1 MVAYGDPQ
9 TPRFESE
16 AETLR
21 AALSRAEGAAA
32 AAYRDTARLI
42 RLLTVIGTPSSPGRL
57 IDRTLTVLSEV
68 FAADVVCIAEA
79 IDDRLFVTASCGLPE
94 DDPAFTDGWPVGPTA
109 RRVITSGSA
118 AARHAVP
125 PADRPPPLRDV
136 EGTSAAW
143 IPLSGMGT
151 EFAGDV
157 LALYRSGGDL
167 FTPADLQVLLSMA
180 YRMYS
185 AVESRE
191 RGAAIERLAQAGP
204 GLARHLD
211 VGSLLDEAVVL
222 LRELTGTDAAWVL
235 TVRDD
240 LAEVAAVADAA
251 GDTGKRWPRPATD
264 LPGWSRLAAGEAY
277 VGPNPTSDDPI
288 LLVPVM
294 RDGTVIAVLAARGRR
309 VRSFGKSSVEIAQVL
324 ASYLSVAMANGEHYR
339 RLKAREQELHRRASR
354 DPLTGLANRMT
365 AAQRIDEALANSPTG
380 VAGLL
385 FFDLDKFKAVN
396 DRLGHEAGDEL
407 IQQVAQ
413 RLRKVVRPGDMLARF
428 GGDEFVLLIN
438 GASDLTDLT
447 DMGRRIQ
454 VALADEFPLRGER
467 VEVTASIGAVLGRR
481 GTASASA
488 MLRDADAAMYAAKAR
503 GTGRLEVFDDE
514 ASHRSI
520 DRLDLRSDLSEALDQ
535 GQLSVVYQPMVELKS
550 NTIRSF
556 EALARWRHPER
567 GNVPPDVFIPLA
579 EETGAIVPI
588 GAWVLDQ
595 ACRQLAMW
603 QREFPEEHLTMS
615 VNISAVQL
623 ERGHGELLDVI
634 RAAGVDPTDVWLEV
648 TEHMDTAEDISS
660 QVSSL
665 RDAGVHFAL
674 DDFGMSY
681 SSLAYLQRFPVEGL
695 KIDRSFVAAMPE
707 AGNGG
712 RGIVRAIMAVADSL
726 SMKAFAE
733 GIETQAQLD
742 ALLDLGCGYGQ
753 GHLLSPPLSVERSTA
768 ALRAQ
773 RDRA

>member
-9 TPRFESE
+9 APRFESE
-16 AETLR
+16 AESLR

-79 IDDRLFVTASCGLPE
+79 VDDRLLVTASCGLPE
-94 DDPAFTDGWPVGPTA
+94 DDPAFTTGWALGPTA
-109 RRVITSGSA
+109 RRVITSGGA
-118 AARHAVP
+118 AARHGVEA
-125 PADRPPPLRDV
+125 ADLPPPLSDAHNA
-136 EGTSAAW
+136 SAAW
-143 IPLSGMGT
+143 IPLSGVGS
-151 EFAGDV
+151 EFAGDLLV
-157 LALYRSGGDL
+157 LYRTGGDL

-185 AVESRE
+185 AVEARE
-191 RGAAIERLAQAGP
+191 RGVAIERLAQAGP
-204 GLARHLD
+204 DLARHLEL
-211 VGSLLDEAVVL
+211 GALLDDAVLL
-222 LRELTGTDAAWVL
+222 LRELTGTDATWIL
-235 TVRDD
+235 SVRDE
-240 LAEVAAVADAA
+240 LAEVAAAA
-251 GDTGKRWPRPATD
+251 ETGADTGRRWPMPATE
-264 LPGWSRLAAGEAY
+264 LPGWPRLAAGEAY
-277 VGPNPTSDDPI
+277 VGPGANSEDPM

-294 RDGTVIAVLAARGRR
+294 RDDTVIAVLAARGQRA
-309 VRSFGKSSVEIAQVL
+309 RSFGKSSVEVAQVL
-324 ASYLSVAMANGEHYR
+324 ASYLSVAISNSELYR

-365 AAQRIDEALANSPTG
+365 AAQRIDETLAGSPTG

-454 VALADEFPLRGER
+454 VALGDAFPLRGER

-503 GTGRLEVFDDE
+503 GSGRLEVFDDE

-520 DRLDLRSDLSEALDQ
+520 DRLDLRSDLSEALEH
-535 GQLSVVYQPMVELKS
+535 GQLSVVFQPMVELKS

-567 GNVPPDVFIPLA
+567 GTVPPDEFIPLA

-595 ACRQLAMW
+595 SCRQLAAW
-603 QREFPEEHLTMS
+603 QREFPEAHLTMS

-623 ERGHGELLDVI
+623 ERGHGDLLEVI
-634 RAAGVDPTDVWLEV
+634 RSTGVDPADIWLEV

-660 QVSSL
+660 QVDAL

-695 KIDRSFVAAMPE
+695 KIDRAFVAAMND
-707 AGNGG
+707 AADSG

-733 GIETQAQLD
+733 GIEEPAQLD

-753 GHLLSPPLSVERSTA
+753 GHLLSPPLSVEQATA

-773 RDRA
+773 RDR

>member
-1 MVAYGDPQ
+1 MAYGDAQ

-42 RLLTVIGTPSSPGRL
+42 RLLTVIGTPSSPARL

-94 DDPAFTDGWPVGPTA
+94 DDPAFTTGWPVGPTA

-118 AARHAVP
+118 AARHSVP
-125 PADRPPPLRDV
+125 VDDRPPPLRDV
-136 EGTSAAW
+136 ESTSAAW
-143 IPLSGMGT
+143 IPLSGVGT
-151 EFAGDV
+151 EFAGDMLV
-157 LALYRSGGDL
+157 LYRSGGDL

-222 LRELTGTDAAWVL
+222 LRELTGTDSAWVL

-240 LAEVAAVADAA
+240 LAEVAAAADTNV
-251 GDTGKRWPRPATD
+251 DTGTRWPRPAAE
-264 LPGWSRLAAGEAY
+264 LPGWPRLAAGEAY
-277 VGPNPTSDDPI
+277 VGPGTTNDDPM

-309 VRSFGKSSVEIAQVL
+309 ARSFGKSSVEVAQVL
-324 ASYLSVAMANGEHYR
+324 ASYLSVAMSNGEHYR

-380 VAGLL
+380 AAGLL

-428 GGDEFVLLIN
+428 GGDEFVLLVN
-438 GASDLTDLT
+438 GATDLTDVN

-520 DRLDLRSDLSEALDQ
+520 DRLDLRSDLSEALDH
-535 GQLSVVYQPMVELKS
+535 GELSVAYQPMVELKS
-550 NTIRSF
+550 DTIRSF

-595 ACRQLAMW
+595 ACRQLAAW
-603 QREFPEEHLTMS
+603 QREFPSERLTMS

-634 RAAGVDPTDVWLEV
+634 RAAGVDPADIWLEV

-660 QVSSL
+660 QVSAL

-695 KIDRSFVAAMPE
+695 KIDRAFVAAMGE
-707 AGNGG
+707 SENNG

-733 GIETQAQLD
+733 GIETPAQLD

-753 GHLLSPPLSVERSTA
+753 GHLLSPPLSVERATA

>member
-16 AETLR
+16 AESLR
-21 AALSRAEGAAA
+21 AALTRAEGAAA

-79 IDDRLFVTASCGLPE
+79 VDDRLLVTASCGLPE
-94 DDPAFTDGWPVGPTA
+94 DDAAFTTGWAVGPTA
-109 RRVITSGSA
+109 RRVITTGHA
-118 AARHAVP
+118 AARNSVP
-125 PADRPPPLRDV
+125 ADDRPPPLRDV
-136 EGTSAAW
+136 ESTSAAW
-143 IPLSGMGT
+143 IPLSGVGS
-151 EFAGDV
+151 EFAGDLLV
-157 LALYRSGGDL
+157 LYRSGGDL

-185 AVESRE
+185 AVEARE

-211 VGSLLDEAVVL
+211 VGSLLDDAVVL
-222 LRELTGTDAAWVL
+222 LRELTGTDSAWIL
-235 TVRDD
+235 SVRDD
-240 LAEVAAVADAA
+240 LAEVAAAAHVGEDAGA
-251 GDTGKRWPRPATD
+251 RWPRPASD
-264 LPGWSRLAAGEAY
+264 LPGWDRLVAGEAY
-277 VGPNPTSDDPI
+277 VGPGQEADPL

-294 RDGTVIAVLAARGRR
+294 RDSAVISVLVARGRR
-309 VRSFGKSSVEIAQVL
+309 SRSFGKSSVEVALVL
-324 ASYLSVAMANGEHYR
+324 ASYLSVAMSNGELYR

-365 AAQRIDEALANSPTG
+365 AAQRIDEALASSPTG
-380 VAGLL
+380 AAGLL

-438 GASDLTDLT
+438 GATDLTDLT
-447 DMGRRIQ
+447 DVGRRIQ

-503 GTGRLEVFDDE
+503 GTGRLQVFDDE

-520 DRLDLRSDLSEALDQ
+520 DRLDLRSDLSEALDH
-535 GQLSVVYQPMVELKS
+535 GQLSVAYQPMVELKS

-595 ACRQLAMW
+595 ACRQLATW
-603 QREFPEEHLTMS
+603 QREFPETPLTMS

-623 ERGHGELLDVI
+623 ERGHGDLLDVI
-634 RAAGVDPTDVWLEV
+634 RAAGVNPADIWLEV

-660 QVSSL
+660 QVSAL
-665 RDAGVHFAL
+665 RTAGVHFAL

-695 KIDRSFVAAMPE
+695 KIDRAFVAAMTE
-707 AGNGG
+707 ETNNG

-753 GHLLSPPLSVERSTA
+753 GHLLSPPLSVERSTE
-768 ALRAQ
+768 ALRTQ
-773 RDRA
+773 RDR

>member
-1 MVAYGDPQ
+1 MVSYGESSG
-9 TPRFESE
+9 PRFDND

-42 RLLTVIGTPSSPGRL
+42 RLLTVIGTPSTPGRL

-94 DDPAFTDGWPVGPTA
+94 DDPAFTTGWTLGPTA

-118 AARHAVP
+118 AARHGVP
-125 PADRPPPLRDV
+125 PEDRPPPLH
-136 EGTSAAW
+136 EAEKASGAW
-143 IPLSGMGT
+143 IPLSGIGS
-151 EFAGDV
+151 EFAGDLLV
-157 LALYRSGGDL
+157 LYRQGGDL

-185 AVESRE
+185 AVEARE

-211 VGSLLDEAVVL
+211 VGSLLDDAVVL
-222 LRELTGTDAAWVL
+222 LRELTGTDSAWIL

-240 LAEVAAVADAA
+240 LAEVAAAADVGEDANR
-251 GDTGKRWPRPATD
+251 RWPSPAAD
-264 LPGWSRLAAGEAY
+264 LPGWARLSAGEPYA
-277 VGPNPTSDDPI
+277 GPGAGDDPL

-294 RDGTVIAVLAARGRR
+294 RDDAVIAVLAAKGRR
-309 VRSFGKSSVEIAQVL
+309 ARSFGKSVVEVAVVL
-324 ASYLSVAMANGEHYR
+324 ASYLSAAISNSELYR

-365 AAQRIDEALANSPTG
+365 AAQRIDETLAASPTG
-380 VAGLL
+380 AAGLL

-454 VALADEFPLRGER
+454 VALSDEFPLRGER

-503 GTGRLEVFDDE
+503 GSGRLEVFDDE

-520 DRLDLRSDLSEALDQ
+520 DRLDLRSDLSEALDR
-535 GQLSVVYQPMVELKS
+535 GQLAVVFQPMVELKT

-595 ACRQLAMW
+595 ACRQLAAW
-603 QREFPEEHLTMS
+603 QREFPEAHLTMG

-623 ERGHGELLDVI
+623 ERGHGDLVDVI
-634 RAAGVDPTDVWLEV
+634 RAAGVEPGDIWLEV
-648 TEHMDTAEDISS
+648 TEHMDTAEDISA
-660 QVSSL
+660 QVSAL
-665 RDAGVHFAL
+665 REAGVHFAL

-695 KIDRSFVAAMPE
+695 KIDRAFVAAM
-707 AGNGG
+707 NDTTNSG
-712 RGIVRAIMAVADSL
+712 RGIVQAIMAVADSL

-742 ALLDLGCGYGQ
+742 ALLDLGCGFGQ
-753 GHLLSPPLSVERSTA
+753 GHLISLPLSVERATE

-773 RDRA
+773 RGR

>member
-94 DDPAFTDGWPVGPTA
+94 DDPAFTTGWPVGPTA
-109 RRVITSGSA
+109 RRVITSGTA

-125 PADRPPPLRDV
+125 VADRPPPLRDV
-136 EGTSAAW
+136 PTTSAAW
-143 IPLSGMGT
+143 IPLSGVGT
-151 EFAGDV
+151 EFAGDLLV
-157 LALYRSGGDL
+157 LYRSGGDL

-222 LRELTGTDAAWVL
+222 LRELTGTDSAWVL

-240 LAEVAAVADAA
+240 LAEVTAVADNA
-251 GDTGKRWPRPATD
+251 DTGKPWPRPASE
-264 LPGWSRLAAGEAY
+264 LPGWARLSAGEAY
-277 VGPNPTSDDPI
+277 VGPATTSDDPV

-294 RDGTVIAVLAARGRR
+294 RDGTAIAVLAAKGRR
-309 VRSFGKSSVEIAQVL
+309 ARSFGKSSVEVAQVL

-339 RLKAREQELHRRASR
+339 RLKAREHELQRRASR

-365 AAQRIDEALANSPTG
+365 AAQRIDEALATSPTG

-438 GASDLTDLT
+438 GATDLTDLN

-454 VALADEFPLRGER
+454 VALGDEFPLRGER

-503 GTGRLEVFDDE
+503 GSGRLEIFDDE

-520 DRLDLRSDLSEALDQ
+520 DRLDLRSDLSEALEH
-535 GQLSVVYQPMVELKS
+535 GQLSVAYQPMVELKT

-595 ACRQLAMW
+595 ACRQLATW
-603 QREFPEEHLTMS
+603 QREFPTERLHMS

-634 RAAGVDPTDVWLEV
+634 RAAGVDPADIWLEV

-660 QVSSL
+660 QVSAL
-665 RDAGVHFAL
+665 RGAGVHFAL

-695 KIDRSFVAAMPE
+695 KIDRGFVAAMGGSE
-707 AGNGG
+707 NNG

-753 GHLLSPPLSVERSTA
+753 GHLLSPPLPVERATR

>member
-1 MVAYGDPQ
+1 M
-9 TPRFESE
+9 
-16 AETLR
+16 
-21 AALSRAEGAAA
+21 
-32 AAYRDTARLI
+32 
-42 RLLTVIGTPSSPGRL
+42 IGTPSSPGRL

-79 IDDRLFVTASCGLPE
+79 IDDRLFVTATSGLPE
-94 DDPAFTDGWPVGPTA
+94 DDPAFTTGWALGPTA
-109 RRVITSGSA
+109 RRVINSGSA
-118 AARHAVP
+118 AARHGVP
-125 PADRPPPLRDV
+125 AEDLPPPLQDER
-136 EGTSAAW
+136 GTSAAW
-143 IPLSGMGT
+143 IPLSGVGS
-151 EFAGDV
+151 EFAGDLLV
-157 LALYRSGGDL
+157 LYRRGGDL

-185 AVESRE
+185 AVEARE

-211 VGSLLDEAVVL
+211 VGSLLEDAVLL
-222 LRELTGTDAAWVL
+222 LRELTGTDSTWIL
-235 TVRDD
+235 SVRDD
-240 LAEVAAVADAA
+240 LAEVAAAADV
-251 GDTGKRWPRPATD
+251 GEDTGKRWPIPAGE
-264 LPGWSRLAAGEAY
+264 LPGWPRLAAGEAY
-277 VGPNPTSDDPI
+277 VGPGGANGDDPM

-294 RDGTVIAVLAARGRR
+294 RDGGVIAVLAAKGRR
-309 VRSFGKSSVEIAQVL
+309 ARSFGKSAVEVAQVL
-324 ASYLSVAMANGEHYR
+324 AAYLSVAISNGELYR

-365 AAQRIDEALANSPTG
+365 AAQRIDETLASTPTG
-380 VAGLL
+380 VVGLL

-438 GASDLTDLT
+438 GASDLTDLN

-454 VALADEFPLRGER
+454 AALADEFPLRGER

-481 GTASASA
+481 GTATASA

-520 DRLDLRSDLSEALDQ
+520 DRLDLRSDLSEALEH
-535 GQLSVVYQPMVELKS
+535 GQLSVVYQPMVELKT

-567 GNVPPDVFIPLA
+567 GNVPPDEFIPLA
-579 EETGAIVPI
+579 EETGAIVAI

-595 ACRQLAMW
+595 ACRQLATW
-603 QREFPEEHLTMS
+603 QREFPEAHLTMS

-623 ERGHGELLDVI
+623 ERGHGDLLDVI
-634 RAAGVDPTDVWLEV
+634 RSAGVDPADIWLEV
-648 TEHMDTAEDISS
+648 TEHMDTAEDIST
-660 QVSSL
+660 QVSAL

-695 KIDRSFVAAMPE
+695 KIDRAFVAAMNDD
-707 AGNGG
+707 ADNG
-712 RGIVRAIMAVADSL
+712 RGIVRAITAVADSL

-742 ALLDLGCGYGQ
+742 GLLDLGCGYGQ
-753 GHLLSPPLSVERSTA
+753 GHLLSPPLTVERSTA

-773 RDRA
+773 RDRG

>member
-1 MVAYGDPQ
+1 MVAYGDAQ

-42 RLLTVIGTPSSPGRL
+42 RLLTVIGTPSSPARL

-94 DDPAFTDGWPVGPTA
+94 DDPAFTTGWPVGPTA

-118 AARHAVP
+118 AARHSVP
-125 PADRPPPLRDV
+125 VDDRPPPLRDV
-136 EGTSAAW
+136 ESTSAAW
-143 IPLSGMGT
+143 IPLSGVGT
-151 EFAGDV
+151 EFAGDMLV
-157 LALYRSGGDL
+157 LYRSGGDL

-222 LRELTGTDAAWVL
+222 LRELTGTDSAWVL

-240 LAEVAAVADAA
+240 LAEVAAAADTNV
-251 GDTGKRWPRPATD
+251 DTGTRWPRPAAE
-264 LPGWSRLAAGEAY
+264 LPGWPRLAAGEAY
-277 VGPNPTSDDPI
+277 VGPGTTNDDPM

-309 VRSFGKSSVEIAQVL
+309 ARSFGKSSVEVAQVL
-324 ASYLSVAMANGEHYR
+324 ASYLSVAMSNGEHYR

-380 VAGLL
+380 AAGLL

-428 GGDEFVLLIN
+428 GGDEFVLLVN
-438 GASDLTDLT
+438 GATDLTDVN

-520 DRLDLRSDLSEALDQ
+520 DRLDLRSDLSEALDH
-535 GQLSVVYQPMVELKS
+535 GELSVAYQPMVELKS
-550 NTIRSF
+550 DTIRSF

-595 ACRQLAMW
+595 ACRQLAAW
-603 QREFPEEHLTMS
+603 QREFPSERLTMS

-634 RAAGVDPTDVWLEV
+634 RAAGVDPADIWLEV

-660 QVSSL
+660 QVSAL

-695 KIDRSFVAAMPE
+695 KIDRAFVAAMGE
-707 AGNGG
+707 SENNG

-733 GIETQAQLD
+733 GIETPAQLD

-753 GHLLSPPLSVERSTA
+753 GHLLSPPLSVERATA